1 MAWSQSDYDALNA
14 AIAQGATS
22 VRYGDRQITYRSL
35 AEMLQLRQ
43 QMAGE
48 LGLNSGRIAR
58 KFASYSSGLNT

>member
-1 MAWSQSDYDALNA
+1 MAWAQTDYDALNK

-43 QMAGE
+43 QMAAE
-48 LGLNSGRIAR
+48 LGLNSARIAR
-58 KFASYSSGLNT
+58 KFASYSSGLS

>member
-1 MAWSQSDYDALNA
+1 VAWVQSDYDALTK

-43 QMAGE
+43 QMAAE
-48 LGLNSGRIAR
+48 LGLNSSRIAR
-58 KFASYSSGLNT
+58 KFASYSSGLS